1 MFMFYAPAVLLSP
14 MTILLMAALIPPF
27 ILLVKVYRMDTIE
40 KEPKGLIFRLVLA
53 GALTV
58 IPAGFLEGI
67 GIGSI
72 LTPLVGKE
80 NIYLYN
86 FLQYFLVVGIAEEGV
101 KHFALRK
108 ITWCSPE
115 FNYRFDAVVYAV
127 SVSLGFAA
135 A

>member
-72 LTPLVGKE
+72 LGHRRSSSYRSASVGGTPTVPS
-80 NIYLYN
+80 
-86 FLQYFLVVGIAEEGV
+86 F
-101 KHFALRK
+101 
-108 ITWCSPE
+108 TP
-115 FNYRFDAVVYAV
+115 
-127 SVSLGFAA
+127 
-135 A
+135 